1 MKRKKLIC
9 KDFHVLYYH
18 VWEPKEE
25 CVAVLHI
32 QHGMAEHSSRYNDF
46 ATFLCDNGFKVYA
59 QDHRGHGYT
68 GEKEVLGFFAEVDGW
83 EKVVSDAEEL
93 SLKIKADNANKPL
106 FLFGHSMGSF
116 IARVL
121 TARNPDLYC
130 GTIVMGTGANPGLKG
145 KIGKL
150 IAKNSIKKMGA
161 HTLNKKLNNMT
172 FASYNKKFDPSG
184 SEFQW
189 LSRDKEAVDKY
200 EKDPWCGFVCSNSFY
215 FDLLTGVF
223 EANDINLA
231 KSIEKNYPMLLI
243 SGSNDPVGN
252 YGKGVLKV
260 KKLYEKAGLENVDL
274 YLVENARHE
283 VLNEIDKEKT
293 YEYLYL
299 WLKDKL

>member
-1 MKRKKLIC
+1 
-9 KDFHVLYYH
+9 
-18 VWEPKEE
+18 
-25 CVAVLHI
+25 
-32 QHGMAEHSSRYNDF
+32 
-46 ATFLCDNGFKVYA
+46 
-59 QDHRGHGYT
+59 
-68 GEKEVLGFFAEVDGW
+68 
-83 EKVVSDAEEL
+83 
-93 SLKIKADNANKPL
+93 
-106 FLFGHSMGSF
+106 
-116 IARVL
+116 
-121 TARNPDLYC
+121 
-130 GTIVMGTGANPGLKG
+130 
-145 KIGKL
+145 
-150 IAKNSIKKMGA
+150 MGA

-189 LSRDKEAVDKY
+189 LSRDKEVVDKY

-231 KSIEKNYPMLLI
+231 KSIEKNYPILLI